1 MPVKKRIGLFLLT
14 VAWLFSLVG
23 CADLSALFAG
33 EATIPDPD
41 KYRAEFSE
49 RWCYSRLNGRL
60 RTGYGILYTALADG
74 FDREDVIASGEASE
88 AGTKKAPGIAVP
100 LGQSMTKDELRTV
113 YEAVLLDNPD
123 FFYIHNTYY
132 LSPGETP
139 DGYTHILLRYT
150 MNRAARTAARQAL
163 EEAAAALLDGLPE
176 SADEYDRELFLYDRL
191 TRHCTYD
198 QTAAGE
204 GYDRHPTAYTAYGA
218 LVEQQAV
225 CEGYAR
231 ALQLLLNRAEIACVP
246 VTGKNQTDET
256 GHMWNLARINGAL
269 YYLDATFDAD
279 ADAPRHDYFNITT
292 EQLLFT
298 HRLDDS
304 PFWGETCAAT
314 EANYFVRQGTSID
327 TYTRTDIARAIAD
340 RVRRGEQIVEL
351 RFAPDKYANGLLF
364 LKNSQ
369 LTREYV
375 NACLTDSPYQL
386 SEYRLFS
393 REEQRVLILRLS

>member
-1 MPVKKRIGLFLLT
+1 MKKRIGLFLLT
-14 VAWLFSLVG
+14 VAWLFSLAG
-23 CADLSALFAG
+23 CAGLSSLFAG
-33 EATIPDPD
+33 EVTIPNPD

-60 RTGYGILYTALADG
+60 RTGYGILYTALTDG

-88 AGTKKAPGIAVP
+88 EGAKKTSGIAIP
-100 LGQSMTKDELRTV
+100 LGQSMTKDELRTM
-113 YEAVLLDNPD
+113 YEALLLDNPN

-132 LSPGETP
+132 LSPGEADG

-150 MNRAARTAARQAL
+150 MNRATRMAARRAL
-163 EEAAAALLDGLPE
+163 EKAADALLDGLPV
-176 SADEYDRELFLYDRL
+176 SADEYERELFLYERL

-198 QTAAGE
+198 RTAAGE

-218 LVEQQAV
+218 LVEKQAV

-246 VTGKNQTDET
+246 VTGKNQADET

-304 PFWGETCAAT
+304 PFWGKICAAT

-369 LTREYV
+369 LTCDYV
-375 NACLTDSPYQL
+375 NACLADSPYRL